1 MTKKKTV
8 GSKIKTSTTKIRTRK
23 KKSSDIKEDWPLTD
37 FSENPTVGN
46 LNSIEIGDFVQLERS
61 MITLNGNTLYMRG
74 VEVKVKNLISL
85 DSGIVIA
92 QATRHDGT
100 ELEFYACW
108 LKPVLIEEPID
119 INNEDYIFET
129 QYN

>member
-1 MTKKKTV
+1 
-8 GSKIKTSTTKIRTRK
+8 
-23 KKSSDIKEDWPLTD
+23 
-37 FSENPTVGN
+37 
-46 LNSIEIGDFVQLERS
+46 
-61 MITLNGNTLYMRG
+61 MRG